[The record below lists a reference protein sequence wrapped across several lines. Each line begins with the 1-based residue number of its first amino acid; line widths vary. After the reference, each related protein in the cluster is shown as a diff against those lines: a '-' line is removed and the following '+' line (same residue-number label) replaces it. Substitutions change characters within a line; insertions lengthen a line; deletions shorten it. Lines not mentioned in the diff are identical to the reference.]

1 MAMVTMDPPGLSA
14 AGRAVMA
21 VESEAGRV
29 GGKDHTGIQVE
40 SAPEG
45 RMTRISSRVMTAVE
59 REKGRMEEGK
69 EKE

>member
-1 MAMVTMDPPGLSA
+1 MAA
-14 AGRAVMA
+14 
-21 VESEAGRV
+21 ESEAGRV

>member
-1 MAMVTMDPPGLSA
+1 
-14 AGRAVMA
+14 
-21 VESEAGRV
+21 V